1 MGVIVDQVDPVDA
14 YTTLAQSATSLLVDV
29 RTRAEWQFVGLPDLA
44 AVSKETI
51 LAEWI
56 KFPEMGPNPAFLDEI
71 GGVIAAH
78 EPDRLFF
85 ICRSGSRS
93 LAAAHAVAEMAD
105 SRGGPGHCSNVMEGF
120 EGELDSDGHRGTL
133 NGWKAR
139 GLPWRQG

>member
-1 MGVIVDQVDPVDA
+1 MGIIVDQVDPIDA
-14 YTTLAQSATSLLVDV
+14 YTTLAQGPNSLLIDV

-44 AVSKETI
+44 GVSKETI

-56 KFPEMGPNPAFLDEI
+56 QFPNMGPNPSFLDEI
-71 GGVIAAH
+71 TRVITAQI
-78 EPDRLFF
+78 PDRLFF

-93 LAAAHAVAEMAD
+93 LAAAQAVAGLAEQ
-105 SRGGPGHCSNVMEGF
+105 RGGPTHCTNVLEGF

-139 GLPWRQG
+139 GLPWHQG